1 MKEGTKINQLLQQLP
16 TGAVLLSS
24 WLKTQGYSYGLQQ
37 RYRKSGWLINIGKG
51 AMMRSGQKLLLSGA
65 IYALQ
70 QQAEMQIHIG
80 GRTALGMQGYAHY
93 IEVGRKETLLFAR
106 SGKKLP
112 NWIRNNN
119 WDNKPTLISSFFL
132 PQDTGL
138 IDFNEAGIT
147 LKISGPVRAM
157 MECLELTPDRF
168 ELTEA
173 RDLMEGLNLL
183 KPDSVQVLLEQC
195 TSVKVKRL
203 FLYFAEKVSHSWF
216 KYLQLNRI
224 NLGSGK
230 RSIVANGIFIPKY
243 QITLP
248 KNLV

>member
-1 MKEGTKINQLLQQLP
+1 MKKGTKINQLLQQLP

-24 WLKTQGYSYGLQQ
+24 WLKTQGYTYELQQ
-37 RYRKSGWLINIGKG
+37 RYRKSGWLIPIGKG

-65 IYALQ
+65 IFALQ
-70 QQAEMQIHIG
+70 HQAGMKIHIG

-93 IEVGRKETLLFAR
+93 IEIERKETLLFAQR
-106 SGKKLP
+106 GEKLP
-112 NWIRNNN
+112 AWFRNNN
-119 WDNKPTLISSFFL
+119 WDTKPVLLTTSFL

-147 LKISGPVRAM
+147 LKISGPARAM
-157 MECLELTPDRF
+157 MECFELSPDRF

-173 RDLMEGLNLL
+173 RYLMEGLNLL
-183 KPDSVQVLLEQC
+183 KPDTVQVLLERC
-195 TSVKVKRL
+195 KSVKVKRL
-203 FLYFAEKVSHSWF
+203 FLYFAEKTGHSWF

-230 RSIVANGIFIPKY
+230 RSIVVKGVLMPEY

-248 KNLV
+248 KHLV

>member
-1 MKEGTKINQLLQQLP
+1 MIKGTKINQILQQLP
-16 TGAVLLSS
+16 TGVVLLSS
-24 WLKTQGYSYGLQQ
+24 WLKAHGYSYGLQQ
-37 RYRKSGWLINIGKG
+37 RYRKSGWLITIGKG
-51 AMMRSGQKLLLSGA
+51 AMMRSGQKLLLSSA

-80 GRTALGMQGYAHY
+80 GRTALGMQGYSHY
-93 IEVGRKETLLFAR
+93 IEAGRKETLLFAR
-106 SGKKLP
+106 PDKKLP

-119 WDNKPTLISSFFL
+119 WDTKPTLISSSFL

-138 IDFNEAGIT
+138 IDFNEEGIT
-147 LKISGPVRAM
+147 LKISGPARAM
-157 MECLELTPDRF
+157 MECLELSPNRF

-173 RDLMEGLNLL
+173 RNLMEGLSLL
-183 KPDSVQVLLEQC
+183 KPDTVQILLEQC

-203 FLYFAEKVSHSWF
+203 FLYFAEKTGHSWF
-216 KYLQLNRI
+216 RHLQLNRI

-230 RSIVANGIFIPKY
+230 RSIVANGVLIPEY

-248 KNLV
+248 KHLV